1 MESQGLQTYSSFLH
15 ENRKELTIL
24 LLLGALAGAAYYL
37 FSFSEPPENIPF
49 EERGVLDL
57 EQITVNDYQLERRSW
72 KLKGKRAVI
81 SEKSSRMRIEQVTI
95 WVFVSDNSSV
105 KPTPN
110 LPLSTNLPTQEVD
123 LFITAEQGLIEWD
136 DNRVTLTGNVV
147 LLRNDGSEVHTE
159 TAIYNAKQEI
169 LTIPKPVR
177 VLQEGHT
184 LHGSS
189 LIYKV
194 SKGELN
200 LKQPVLLR
208 HEGEVLRNE

>member
-57 EQITVNDYQLERRSW
+57 EEITVNDYQLERKSW

-81 SEKSSRMRIEQVTI
+81 SEKSSRMRIEEVTI
-95 WVFVSDNSSV
+95 WVFISDNSSV

-177 VLQEGHT
+177 VLREGHT
-184 LHGSS
+184 LHGSG
-189 LIYKV
+189 LIYNV

-208 HEGEVLRNE
+208 HE

>member
-49 EERGVLDL
+49 QERGVLDL

-105 KPTPN
+105 NPSPN
-110 LPLSTNLPTQEVD
+110 LPLSPNLPTQEVD

-177 VLQEGHT
+177 VLREGHT
-184 LHGSS
+184 LHGSG
-189 LIYKV
+189 LIYNV

-208 HEGEVLRNE
+208 HE

>member
-37 FSFSEPPENIPF
+37 FSFSEPPEYIPF

-57 EQITVNDYQLERRSW
+57 EKITVNDYQLERRSW

-95 WVFVSDNSSV
+95 WVFVSDNSSAL
-105 KPTPN
+105 PTPN
-110 LPLSTNLPTQEVD
+110 LPLSTNLPIQDVD

-169 LTIPKPVR
+169 LAIPKPVR
-177 VLQEGHT
+177 VLREGHT
-184 LHGSS
+184 LHGSG
-189 LIYKV
+189 LIYNV

-208 HEGEVLRNE
+208 HE

>member
-15 ENRKELTIL
+15 ENRKEFVIL

-49 EERGVLDL
+49 QERGVLDL
-57 EQITVNDYQLERRSW
+57 EQIIVNDYQLERRSW

-105 KPTPN
+105 KPLPN

-177 VLQEGHT
+177 VLREGHT
-184 LHGSS
+184 LHGSG
-189 LIYKV
+189 LIYNV

-208 HEGEVLRNE
+208 HE

>member
-110 LPLSTNLPTQEVD
+110 MPLSTNLTTQEVD

-177 VLQEGHT
+177 VLREGHT
-184 LHGSS
+184 LHGSG
-189 LIYKV
+189 LIYNV
-194 SKGELN
+194 LKGELN

-208 HEGEVLRNE
+208 HE

>member
-1 MESQGLQTYSSFLH
+1 MEYQGLHTYSSFLH

-57 EQITVNDYQLERRSW
+57 EEITVNDYQLERKSW

-81 SEKSSRMRIEQVTI
+81 SEKSSRMRIEEVTI

-123 LFITAEQGLIEWD
+123 FFITAEQGLVEWD
-136 DNRVTLTGNVV
+136 DNRITLTGNVV

-177 VLQEGHT
+177 VLREGHT
-184 LHGSS
+184 LHGSG
-189 LIYKV
+189 LIYNV

-208 HEGEVLRNE
+208 HE

>member
-1 MESQGLQTYSSFLH
+1 MEYQGLHTYSSFLH

-57 EQITVNDYQLERRSW
+57 EEITVNDYQLERKSW

-81 SEKSSRMRIEQVTI
+81 SEKSSRMRVEQVTI

-105 KPTPN
+105 KPTLN

-177 VLQEGHT
+177 VLREGHT
-184 LHGSS
+184 LHGSG
-189 LIYKV
+189 LIYNV

-208 HEGEVLRNE
+208 HE

>member
-110 LPLSTNLPTQEVD
+110 MPLSTNLTTQEVD

-177 VLQEGHT
+177 VLREGRT
-184 LHGSS
+184 LHGSG
-189 LIYKV
+189 LIYNV

-208 HEGEVLRNE
+208 HE

>member
-57 EQITVNDYQLERRSW
+57 EEITVNDYQLERKSW

-110 LPLSTNLPTQEVD
+110 LPISTNLPTQEVD

-177 VLQEGHT
+177 VLREGHT
-184 LHGSS
+184 LHGSG
-189 LIYKV
+189 LIYNV

-208 HEGEVLRNE
+208 HE

>member
-1 MESQGLQTYSSFLH
+1 MESQELQTYSSFLH

-37 FSFSEPPENIPF
+37 FSFSEPPEYIPF

-57 EQITVNDYQLERRSW
+57 EKITVNDYQLERRSW

-105 KPTPN
+105 KPTTN
-110 LPLSTNLPTQEVD
+110 LSLSTNLSTQEVD

-169 LTIPKPVR
+169 LAIPKPVR
-177 VLQEGHT
+177 VLREGHT
-184 LHGSS
+184 LHGSG
-189 LIYKV
+189 LIYNV

-208 HEGEVLRNE
+208 HE

>member
-1 MESQGLQTYSSFLH
+1 MEYQGLHTYSSFLH

-57 EQITVNDYQLERRSW
+57 EEITVNDYQLERKSW

-110 LPLSTNLPTQEVD
+110 LPLSTNPPTQEVD
-123 LFITAEQGLIEWD
+123 LFITAEQGLIEWG

-177 VLQEGHT
+177 VLREGHT
-184 LHGSS
+184 LHGSG
-189 LIYKV
+189 LIYNV

-208 HEGEVLRNE
+208 HE

>member
-57 EQITVNDYQLERRSW
+57 EQITVNDYQLEHRSW

-105 KPTPN
+105 KPLPN

-177 VLQEGHT
+177 VLREGHT
-184 LHGSS
+184 LHGSG
-189 LIYKV
+189 LIYNV

-208 HEGEVLRNE
+208 HE

>member
-57 EQITVNDYQLERRSW
+57 EQITVTDYQLERRSW

-159 TAIYNAKQEI
+159 TAIFNAKQEI

-177 VLQEGHT
+177 VLREGHT
-184 LHGSS
+184 LHGSG
-189 LIYKV
+189 LIYNV

-208 HEGEVLRNE
+208 HD

>member
-49 EERGVLDL
+49 QERGVLDL

-177 VLQEGHT
+177 VLREGHT
-184 LHGSS
+184 LHGSGS
-189 LIYKV
+189 YTMFQK
-194 SKGELN
+194 EN
-200 LKQPVLLR
+200 
-208 HEGEVLRNE
+208 

>member
-105 KPTPN
+105 KPSPN

-136 DNRVTLTGNVV
+136 DNRVTLTGDVV

-177 VLQEGHT
+177 VLREGHT
-184 LHGSS
+184 LHGSG
-189 LIYKV
+189 LIYNV

-208 HEGEVLRNE
+208 HE

>member
-57 EQITVNDYQLERRSW
+57 EEITVNDYQLERRSW

-105 KPTPN
+105 NPSPN

-169 LTIPKPVR
+169 LTIPKPVS
-177 VLQEGHT
+177 VLREGHT
-184 LHGSS
+184 LHGSG
-189 LIYKV
+189 LIYNV

-208 HEGEVLRNE
+208 HE

>member
-72 KLKGKRAVI
+72 KLKGTRAVL
-81 SEKSSRMRIEQVTI
+81 SENSSRMRIEQVTI

-110 LPLSTNLPTQEVD
+110 LPLSTNLTTQEVD

-177 VLQEGHT
+177 VLREGHT
-184 LHGSS
+184 LHGSG
-189 LIYKV
+189 LIYNV

-208 HEGEVLRNE
+208 HE

>member
-95 WVFVSDNSSV
+95 WVFVSDNSSL
-105 KPTPN
+105 KPTQN
-110 LPLSTNLPTQEVD
+110 MPLSTNLPTQEVD

-177 VLQEGHT
+177 VLREGHT
-184 LHGSS
+184 LHGSG
-189 LIYKV
+189 LIYNV

-208 HEGEVLRNE
+208 HE

>member
-1 MESQGLQTYSSFLH
+1 MEYQGLHTYSSFLH

-57 EQITVNDYQLERRSW
+57 EEITVNDYQLERKSW

-81 SEKSSRMRIEQVTI
+81 SEKSSRMRIEEVTI
-95 WVFVSDNSSV
+95 WVFISDNSSV

-123 LFITAEQGLIEWD
+123 FFITAEQGLVEWD

-177 VLQEGHT
+177 VLREGHT
-184 LHGSS
+184 LHGSG
-189 LIYKV
+189 LIYNV

-208 HEGEVLRNE
+208 HE

>member
-1 MESQGLQTYSSFLH
+1 MESQGLHTYSSFLH

-37 FSFSEPPENIPF
+37 FSFSEPPEYIPF

-57 EQITVNDYQLERRSW
+57 EKITVNDYQLERRSW

-177 VLQEGHT
+177 VLREGHT
-184 LHGSS
+184 LHGSG
-189 LIYKV
+189 LIYNV

-208 HEGEVLRNE
+208 HE

>member
-57 EQITVNDYQLERRSW
+57 EQITVNDYQLERRSL

-177 VLQEGHT
+177 VLREGHT
-184 LHGSS
+184 LHGSG
-189 LIYKV
+189 LIYNV

-208 HEGEVLRNE
+208 HE

>member
-57 EQITVNDYQLERRSW
+57 EQITVNDYQLERKSW

-105 KPTPN
+105 KPLPN
-110 LPLSTNLPTQEVD
+110 LPLSTNLTTQEVD

-177 VLQEGHT
+177 VLREGHT
-184 LHGSS
+184 LHGSG
-189 LIYKV
+189 LIYNV

-208 HEGEVLRNE
+208 HE

>member
-57 EQITVNDYQLERRSW
+57 EKITVNDYQLERRSW

-177 VLQEGHT
+177 VLREGHT
-184 LHGSS
+184 LHGSG
-189 LIYKV
+189 LVYNV

-208 HEGEVLRNE
+208 HE

>member
-57 EQITVNDYQLERRSW
+57 EQITVNDYQLERKSW

-110 LPLSTNLPTQEVD
+110 MPLSTNLTTQEVD
-123 LFITAEQGLIEWD
+123 LFITTEQGLIEWD

-177 VLQEGHT
+177 VLREGHT
-184 LHGSS
+184 LHGSG
-189 LIYKV
+189 LIYNV
-194 SKGELN
+194 LKGELN

-208 HEGEVLRNE
+208 HE

>member
-1 MESQGLQTYSSFLH
+1 MEYQGLQTYSSFLH

-57 EQITVNDYQLERRSW
+57 EQITVNDYQFERKSW

-177 VLQEGHT
+177 VLREGHT
-184 LHGSS
+184 LHGSG
-189 LIYKV
+189 LIYNV

-208 HEGEVLRNE
+208 HE

>member
-105 KPTPN
+105 KLLQN
-110 LPLSTNLPTQEVD
+110 LPLSTNLTTQEVD

-147 LLRNDGSEVHTE
+147 LLRNDGSEVYTE

-177 VLQEGHT
+177 VLREGHT
-184 LHGSS
+184 LYGNG
-189 LIYKV
+189 LIYNV

-208 HEGEVLRNE
+208 HE

>member
-1 MESQGLQTYSSFLH
+1 MEYQGLHTYSSFLH

-177 VLQEGHT
+177 VLREGHT
-184 LHGSS
+184 LHGSG
-189 LIYKV
+189 LIYNV

-208 HEGEVLRNE
+208 HE

>member
-57 EQITVNDYQLERRSW
+57 EEITVNDYQLERKSW

-105 KPTPN
+105 KPSPN

-177 VLQEGHT
+177 VLREGHT
-184 LHGSS
+184 LHGSG
-189 LIYKV
+189 LIYNV

-208 HEGEVLRNE
+208 HE

>member
-15 ENRKELTIL
+15 ENRKEFVIL

-110 LPLSTNLPTQEVD
+110 MPLSTNLTTQEVD

-177 VLQEGHT
+177 VLREGHT
-184 LHGSS
+184 LHGSG
-189 LIYKV
+189 LIYNV
-194 SKGELN
+194 LKGELN

-208 HEGEVLRNE
+208 HE

>member
-57 EQITVNDYQLERRSW
+57 EQITVNDYQLERKSW

-105 KPTPN
+105 KLSQN
-110 LPLSTNLPTQEVD
+110 LPLLTNLPTQEVD

-177 VLQEGHT
+177 VLREGHT
-184 LHGSS
+184 LHGSG
-189 LIYKV
+189 LIYNV
-194 SKGELN
+194 SKRELN

-208 HEGEVLRNE
+208 HE

>member
-24 LLLGALAGAAYYL
+24 LLLVALAGAAYYL

-57 EQITVNDYQLERRSW
+57 EEITVNDYQLERKSW

-110 LPLSTNLPTQEVD
+110 MPLSTNLTTQEVD

-177 VLQEGHT
+177 VLREGHT
-184 LHGSS
+184 LHGSG
-189 LIYKV
+189 LIYNV
-194 SKGELN
+194 SKGELY

-208 HEGEVLRNE
+208 HE

>member
-15 ENRKELTIL
+15 ENRKELSIL

-57 EQITVNDYQLERRSW
+57 EQITVNDYQLEHRSW

-105 KPTPN
+105 NPSPN
-110 LPLSTNLPTQEVD
+110 LPLSPNLPTQEVD

-177 VLQEGHT
+177 VLREGHT
-184 LHGSS
+184 LHGSG
-189 LIYKV
+189 LIYNV

-208 HEGEVLRNE
+208 HE

>member
-57 EQITVNDYQLERRSW
+57 EEITVNDYQLERKSW

-110 LPLSTNLPTQEVD
+110 MPLSTNLTTQEVD

-177 VLQEGHT
+177 VLREGHT
-184 LHGSS
+184 LHGSG
-189 LIYKV
+189 LIYNV
-194 SKGELN
+194 LKGELN

-208 HEGEVLRNE
+208 HE

>member
-57 EQITVNDYQLERRSW
+57 EQITVNDYQLEHRSW
-72 KLKGKRAVI
+72 KLKGKRAFI

-105 KPTPN
+105 KPLPN

-177 VLQEGHT
+177 VLREGHT
-184 LHGSS
+184 LHGCG
-189 LIYKV
+189 LIYNV

-208 HEGEVLRNE
+208 HE

>member
-1 MESQGLQTYSSFLH
+1 MEYQGLHTYSSFLH

-105 KPTPN
+105 KPSPN

-177 VLQEGHT
+177 VLREGHT
-184 LHGSS
+184 LHGSG
-189 LIYKV
+189 LIYNV

-208 HEGEVLRNE
+208 HE